1 MLTFDHSTSVHNIV
15 DNQADLMNNLASSS
29 VPEGNGPVHGQH
41 PSELEQAQRVWAAC
55 LDLIKERVNSQ
66 SFKTWFEPIVPQ
78 NLQGGT
84 LVVQVPSQF
93 FYDWLEEHY
102 YTIINTTITRVLGP
116 DAALEYSVRTEE
128 SPVDVDYSPIISSP
142 IRPALPSPPVQPL
155 PPAPRSTSNVSTRD
169 MNFQTTLNPRY
180 TFDNFIKGDSNQL
193 ARAAASA
200 VSNNPGGTS
209 FNPLVIYGGTGLG
222 KTHLIQAIGNHAL
235 STGKARRVMYVSS
248 EKFTVEFVDAIQ
260 TDRISD
266 FSSFYRSMDILIVD
280 DIQFFSGKEKTQD
293 NFFHTFN
300 ELHQLGKQLVLSSDR
315 PPKELKG
322 LDDRLLS
329 RFQWGLTSDIQ
340 APDLETR
347 IAILRKKS
355 EDDRIEL
362 PQDVV
367 EFIAANVTSNIR
379 ELEGCLISVLAR
391 ASLEGRE
398 INLDLA
404 RDVLKV
410 VVGDVRTPITIES
423 IQRTVCEYFSVP
435 EDMLRAK
442 TRKQE
447 IVNAR
452 QIAMYLA
459 KELTNASLKTIGLH
473 FGGRDHSTVI
483 HAYQSVEDQ
492 MRVDSKYQTHVTQI
506 KRRLQLLGHV

>member
-1 MLTFDHSTSVHNIV
+1 MDNSLTSAI
-15 DNQADLMNNLASSS
+15 LAGSGFEQ
-29 VPEGNGPVHGQH
+29 PRQ
-41 PSELEQAQRVWAAC
+41 PSPLEQAQRVWSAC
-55 LDLIKERVNSQ
+55 LDMIRERVNSQ
-66 SFKTWFEPIVPQ
+66 SFKTWFEPVIPQ
-78 NLQGGT
+78 HLQGGT
-84 LVVQVPSQF
+84 LTVQVPSQF

-102 YTIINTTITRVLGP
+102 YGIINATITNVLGTE
-116 DAALEYSVRTEE
+116 ARLEYGIRAEE
-128 SPVDVDYSPIISSP
+128 TPMEAEL
-142 IRPALPSPPVQPL
+142 RALQPTPL
-155 PPAPRSTSNVSTRD
+155 PPARPVFTPLPGRVAAPAPPLRAAIRD
-169 MNFQTTLNPRY
+169 EAVNSSFPNYLNPRY
-180 TFDNFIKGDSNQL
+180 TFENFIKGDSNQL

-200 VSNNPGGTS
+200 IANNPGGTS
-209 FNPLVIYGGTGLG
+209 FNPLVLYGGTGLG
-222 KTHLIQAIGNHAL
+222 KTHLIQAIGNHVIAH
-235 STGKARRVMYVSS
+235 GKASRVMYVSS

-260 TDRISD
+260 SDRIRD
-266 FSSFYRSMDILIVD
+266 FSNFYRSMDVLIVD
-280 DIQFFSGKEKTQD
+280 DVQFFSGKEKTQD

-300 ELHQLGKQLVLSSDR
+300 ELHQIGKQIVLSSDR

-340 APDLETR
+340 PPDLETR

-355 EDDRIEL
+355 TDDGIEL
-362 PQDVV
+362 SQDIVD
-367 EFIAANVTSNIR
+367 FIAANVTTNIR
-379 ELEGCLISVLAR
+379 ELEGCLISLLAR

-410 VVGDVRTPITIES
+410 VIGDVRSPITIET
-423 IQRTVCEYFSVP
+423 IQQIACEYFNIP
-435 EDMLRAK
+435 EDLLRAK

-447 IVNAR
+447 IVNVR
-452 QIAMYLA
+452 QIAMYLT

-492 MRVDSKYQTHVTQI
+492 MRVDTKYQAHVQQL